1 LQSQNKKDMFFRRK
15 HLVEFGYKVMGLDFG
30 SNDTYNHYVKYFPEH
45 NSMVVFSSIHNNR
58 VLVYRLT
65 KQQYDDFQEGKFA
78 LSHDGKGWGS
88 TPSGYPIKNHG
99 ITTIFAGGDITR
111 RKYLKEMLDV
121 AEEMA
126 QGKEIE
132 FEFVIKRK

>member
-1 LQSQNKKDMFFRRK
+1 MFFTRK
-15 HLVEFGYKVMGLDFG
+15 HLLEYGYKVMGLDFG
-30 SNDTYNHYVKYFPEH
+30 RNDTYNNYVKYFPEH
-45 NSMVVFSSIHNNR
+45 NSMVVFSTVFNNS

-78 LSHDGKGWGS
+78 LSHDGKGWGN
-88 TPSGYPIKNHG
+88 TPDGYPIKNYG
-99 ITTIFAGGDITR
+99 LTIVFAGGSISR

-126 QGKEIE
+126 QGKEVE
-132 FEFVIKRK
+132 FEFIVKRK

>member
-1 LQSQNKKDMFFRRK
+1 MFFTRK
-15 HLVEFGYKVMGLDFG
+15 HLLEYGYKVMGFDFG
-30 SNDTYNHYVKYFPEH
+30 RNDTCNNYVKYFPEH
-45 NSMVVFSSIHNNR
+45 NSMVVFSTVFNNS

-78 LSHDGKGWGS
+78 LSHDGKGWGN
-88 TPSGYPIKNHG
+88 TASGYPIKNYG
-99 ITTIFAGGDITR
+99 LTIVFAGGEISR